1 MRENEYS
8 FEVKKLDKYIEYC
21 KKNNYSLT
29 ENSKQI
35 RTIYRNKNKTIA
47 RITIKEENNISKKF
61 LDFKEDKLCNK
72 TFISRKET
80 LPIEINDDDAVNSIL
95 DFLGYIK
102 DNTLIRERIVYKK
115 NDVTFEI
122 DKYTSPKKTYVVAL
136 EGNTK
141 KTKKIFEDIK
151 KIREE

>member
-1 MRENEYS
+1 MNI
-8 FEVKKLDKYIEYC
+8 VLKLKNWINILNIV
-21 KKNNYSLT
+21 KKNNYYLT

-47 RITIKEENNISKKF
+47 RIKEEKNISKKF
-61 LDFKEDKLCNK
+61 LDFKEDKLNDE

-80 LPIEINDDDAVNSIL
+80 LHIEINDDDAVNSIL

-115 NDVTFEI
+115 NDVTFEF
-122 DKYTSPKKTYVVAL
+122 DKYTSPKKHM
-136 EGNTK
+136 
-141 KTKKIFEDIK
+141 
-151 KIREE
+151 